1 MFRVLVLKSVR
12 QYIKKDC
19 SSVVNWVLLMPG
31 QFNGSTLL
39 VVLGST
45 VEVLEVLEK
54 LEVLVGLADK
64 VAKAVLVVTELCP
77 AL

>member
-1 MFRVLVLKSVR
+1 MS
-12 QYIKKDC
+12 
-19 SSVVNWVLLMPG
+19 G

-45 VEVLEVLEK
+45 VEMLEVLET
-54 LEVLVGLADK
+54 LEVLKVLEVVEALVGLADK
-64 VAKAVLVVTELCP
+64 VAKAVIVATEPCP